1 MGTRGVTGF
10 IVDGVAKINYQQ
22 YDSYPEGVGAQVAA
36 FLMVPGAIADA
47 YGWARALR
55 VVSQDSI
62 PTQEDVEKLA
72 QFTNLGVGTQ
82 SPEDW
87 YCLLRDT
94 QGNPAKILEAGVVV
108 DHESFLLDSL
118 WCEWG
123 WIINLDANVV
133 EVYQGFQQSKH
144 DKGRYANGAPYT
156 PDYHE
161 ADTYYPCALVLEVP
175 FEDFA
180 SYKSPDDFVAV
191 VLAKVSE

>member
-22 YDSYPEGVGAQVAA
+22 YDSYPEGVGAQVAE
-36 FLMVPGAIADA
+36 FMMEYPSFGAMREA
-47 YGWARALR
+47 ARALR
-55 VVSQDSI
+55 VVAKDSI
-62 PTQEDVEKLA
+62 PTQEDIEKLA
-72 QFTNLGVGTQ
+72 PFTNFGVGTQ

-87 YCLLRDT
+87 YCLLRVT
-94 QGNPAKILEAGVVV
+94 QGDPAKILAAGVVV
-108 DHESFLLDSL
+108 NNEDFLHDSL
-118 WCEWG
+118 FCEWG
-123 WIINLDANVV
+123 WIINLDTNMV

-144 DKGRYANGAPYT
+144 DKGRYANVAPYT